1 MDVRLLII
9 AVIFL
14 LAGIYSLY
22 KSIKTKSGTAGIIIG
37 IFLIAFGAAVL
48 ITGFLFGTE
57 ISARILFAGVGAYMI
72 IMAIQSFS
80 TSKKCTTAINAR
92 YVGCEYNY
100 KSTYCPIFEFE
111 FEAVKYRIKASQAY
125 SKSYIKKNFE
135 KDPENCEIY
144 INPDDPKMLLTNRK
158 VGAAQVFLLILGLVF
173 LGLVTYTIIN
183 PTFFTFD

>member
-22 KSIKTKSGTAGIIIG
+22 KSIKAKAGTVGIVSGIL
-37 IFLIAFGAAVL
+37 LIALGGATL
-48 ITGFLFGTE
+48 ITEFLFGTDV
-57 ISARILFAGVGAYMI
+57 SARVIMASVGAFMI
-72 IMAIQSFS
+72 VMAIQSFS
-80 TSKKCTTAINAR
+80 TTKKCTTAINAR
-92 YVGCEYNY
+92 YIGCEYNY
-100 KSTYCPIFEFE
+100 KSTYCPVFEFE

-125 SKSYIKKNFE
+125 SRSYIKKNFE

-158 VGAAQVFLLILGLVF
+158 VGAAQIILLILGLVF
-173 LGLVTYTIIN
+173 LGLVAYTIIN